1 MALISSGVQVMIWRS
16 DSQACT
22 RSVPPL
28 SPFQRF
34 TSATLPSSAFLV
46 VVIMVFGQWSPWS
59 IVLSETKPR
68 MPVSIAARPIASGCG
83 PPASAKQVVPT
94 EIMLA

>member
-1 MALISSGVQVMIWRS
+1 MIWRS
-16 DSQACT
+16 DNQACT
-22 RSVPPL
+22 RSVPWPV
-28 SPFQRF
+28 PFHRF
-34 TSATLPSSAFLV
+34 TSATLPSRAFLV
-46 VVIMVFGQWSPWS
+46 VVTMVFVATPWS
-59 IVLSETKPR
+59 QVLSATKPR